1 MCLLFQDAAQEVTP
15 GPPSIFYVEI
25 PLSVW
30 EEFHVD
36 EPTGPKMKPGWAD
49 AFPSFIEEHNS
60 LCVFHFKR
68 NRFSESRGIRTQRPH
83 VYWTAKGK
91 CAHKYFWSV
100 VLQVDKKPSDEGA
113 SVIVRVHCEGSFRH
127 IPGEIHRRK
136 LRIWRREALADTL
149 RGKTQSALFFAG
161 MYGHAWPKFRKARN
175 TRHVGEEN
183 VVWEISLSRSSHSLN
198 FSQFFCEKREKKR
211 GFLFFLFFRKMVTFF
226 TLFVILPL

>member
-15 GPPSIFYVEI
+15 GPPSIFSVEI

-49 AFPSFIEEHNS
+49 AFSSFIEEHNS

-68 NRFSESRGIRTQRPH
+68 NRFSKSRGIRTQRQQ

-91 CAHKYFWSV
+91 CAHEYCWSV

-136 LRIWRREALADTL
+136 LRFWRREAVADSL
-149 RGKTQSALFFAG
+149 RGKTQSALFLQVCMDMLG
-161 MYGHAWPKFRKARN
+161 
-175 TRHVGEEN
+175 
-183 VVWEISLSRSSHSLN
+183 LN
-198 FSQFFCEKREKKR
+198 FGKHGTPGMSRKKMLFGNSACHVVPIHSIFPSFFVRREKKKR
-211 GFLFFLFFRKMVTFF
+211 GSLFSPFSEKLSLFS
-226 TLFVILPL
+226 LFS